1 MQLKKVKA
9 ATAREVCIDITLDD
23 EAIALLGDAT
33 TPPEFLGQLIEA
45 KHYQDAIRF
54 LARALPGREAAWWAC
69 LSARHGVSDKTPAN
83 EIKVLELAEQWVFK
97 PTEVNRHTAHDAT
110 ESIESD
116 NAVYW
121 AGMAVFWSG
130 GSMAPSDL
138 PEVPVAPNMCSM
150 AVSGGVILA
159 GMTDDV
165 DDSDQLYQLFLK
177 QGIAI
182 ANGDNAKE
190 VV

>member
-1 MQLKKVKA
+1 MQLKKISAK
-9 ATAREVCIDITLDD
+9 TASEVCADITLDE
-23 EAIALLGDAT
+23 EALALLSDTAA
-33 TPPEFLGQLIEA
+33 PSEFLGQLIEA

-69 LSARHGVSDKTPAN
+69 LSARNGVGDQTPAT
-83 EIKVLELAEQWVFK
+83 EITLLELAEQWVFK
-97 PTEVNRHTAHDAT
+97 PIDENRHTVHDAT
-110 ESIESD
+110 DTVESGTP
-116 NAVYW
+116 VYW

-130 GSMAPSDL
+130 GSMVNPDL
-138 PEVPVAPNMCSM
+138 PVVLVQPNMCSM

-159 GMTDDV
+159 GLRDDI

-177 QGIAI
+177 QGVAI
-182 ANGDNAKE
+182 ANGDNAKD